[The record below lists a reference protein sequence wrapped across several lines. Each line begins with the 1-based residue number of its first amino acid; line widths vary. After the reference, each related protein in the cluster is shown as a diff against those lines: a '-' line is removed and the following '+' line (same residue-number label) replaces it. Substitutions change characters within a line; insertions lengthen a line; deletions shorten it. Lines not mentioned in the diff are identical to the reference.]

1 MKTVQC
7 SAQIDK
13 ISSRKD
19 RTLSVVLNTQE
30 MSPEETAQL
39 FDFQGLQIWVA
50 FAETAMTYNDITV
63 PDVMIS
69 HDDTKSPSERLRA
82 VMYIYYKQNEKKI
95 NKPFDTYYREIM
107 EKYIESIK
115 FKLRE

>member
-19 RTLSVVLNTQE
+19 RTLSVLLNTQE
-30 MSPEETAQL
+30 MHPEETAQL

-50 FAETAMTYNDITV
+50 FAETALTYDNIDI
-63 PDVMIS
+63 PDALTMV
-69 HDDTKSPSERLRA
+69 DETKSPSERLRS
-82 VMYIYYKQNEKKI
+82 VLYVYWKQNEEKLRKS
-95 NKPFDTYYREIM
+95 FDVFYRETLD
-107 EKYIESIK
+107 KYIDNIK
-115 FKLRE
+115 EKLTN

>member
-19 RTLSVVLNTQE
+19 RTLSVLLNTQE

-50 FAETAMTYNDITV
+50 FADR
-63 PDVMIS
+63 
-69 HDDTKSPSERLRA
+69 KS
-82 VMYIYYKQNEKKI
+82 VV
-95 NKPFDTYYREIM
+95 
-107 EKYIESIK
+107 
-115 FKLRE
+115 

>member
-19 RTLSVVLNTQE
+19 RTLSVLLNTQE

-50 FAETAMTYNDITV
+50 FAETAMTHNDIEV
-63 PDVMIS
+63 PDALIS
-69 HDDTKSPSERLRA
+69 HDETKSPSERLRS
-82 VMYIYYKQNEKKI
+82 VIYVYWKQNENRI

-107 EKYIESIK
+107 EKYIDSVK
-115 FKLRE
+115 AKLTE

>member
-1 MKTVQC
+1 
-7 SAQIDK
+7 
-13 ISSRKD
+13 
-19 RTLSVVLNTQE
+19 

-69 HDDTKSPSERLRA
+69 NDDTKSPSERLRA
-82 VMYIYYKQNEKKI
+82 VMYIYYKQNEKKL
-95 NKPFDTYYREIM
+95 NKPFDTLYRETM
-107 EKYIESIK
+107 EKYIDSIK
-115 FKLRE
+115 AKLTE

>member
-19 RTLSVVLNTQE
+19 RTLSVLLNTQE

-39 FDFQGLQIWVA
+39 FDFQGLQI
-50 FAETAMTYNDITV
+50 
-63 PDVMIS
+63 
-69 HDDTKSPSERLRA
+69 
-82 VMYIYYKQNEKKI
+82 
-95 NKPFDTYYREIM
+95 
-107 EKYIESIK
+107 
-115 FKLRE
+115 

>member
-82 VMYIYYKQNEKKI
+82 VMYIYYKQNEKKL
-95 NKPFDTYYREIM
+95 NKPFDTFYRETM
-107 EKYIESIK
+107 EKYIELIK
-115 FKLRE
+115 ERLTD

>member
-63 PDVMIS
+63 PDVMITN
-69 HDDTKSPSERLRA
+69 DDTKSPSERLRA
-82 VMYIYYKQNEKKI
+82 VMYIYYKQNEKKL
-95 NKPFDTYYREIM
+95 NKPFDTFYRETM
-107 EKYIESIK
+107 EKYIELIK
-115 FKLRE
+115 ERLTD

>member
-19 RTLSVVLNTQE
+19 RTLSVLLNTQE

-50 FAETAMTYNDITV
+50 FAETSMTYDDITV

-82 VMYIYYKQNEKKI
+82 VLYILYKQNEKKL
-95 NKPFDTYYREIM
+95 NKPFDTYYRETM
-107 EKYIESIK
+107 EKFIESVK
-115 FKLRE
+115 VKLTD

>member
-19 RTLSVVLNTQE
+19 RTLSVLLNTQE

-82 VMYIYYKQNEKKI
+82 VMYIYYKQNESKI

-107 EKYIESIK
+107 EKYIDSIK
-115 FKLRE
+115 SKLTE

>member
-7 SAQIDK
+7 SAQIDR

-30 MSPEETAQL
+30 MSPKETGQL

-50 FAETAMTYNDITV
+50 FAETALTYTDLEI
-63 PDVMIS
+63 PDTMVAT
-69 HDDTKSPSERLRA
+69 DDTKSPSERLRA
-82 VMYIYYKQNEKKI
+82 VLFVYYKQNESKL
-95 NKPFDTYYREIM
+95 NKPFDTFYREQM
-107 EKYIESIK
+107 ERYIDSIK
-115 FKLRE
+115 AKLTE

>member
-19 RTLSVVLNTQE
+19 RTLSVLLNTQE

-50 FAETAMTYNDITV
+50 FAETALTYNDITV

-69 HDDTKSPSERLRA
+69 NDDTKSPSERLRA
-82 VMYIYYKQNEKKI
+82 VMYIYYKQNEKKL
-95 NKPFDTYYREIM
+95 NKPFDTFYRETM

-115 FKLRE
+115 DKLTE